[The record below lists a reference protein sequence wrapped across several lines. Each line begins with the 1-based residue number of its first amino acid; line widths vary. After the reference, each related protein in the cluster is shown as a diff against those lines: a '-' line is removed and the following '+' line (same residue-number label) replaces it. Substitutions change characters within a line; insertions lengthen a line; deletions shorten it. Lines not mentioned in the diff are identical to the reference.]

1 MDATVPGN
9 TPSTLGISGNGAG
22 TLHKASS
29 SAHAAVNSMAGAA
42 ADDATRRVKPAI
54 DRVSAL
60 ALDRVSALAHHA
72 VDKVAGAAAPTADWL
87 TEQGETLNSSQKK
100 LVDDTCSYV
109 SANPLKS
116 IGVALAAGF
125 LLSRIIR

>member
-1 MDATVPGN
+1 METIAPGN
-9 TPSTLGISGNGAG
+9 TLPTSGLPGYSSG
-22 TLHKASS
+22 TLSKASS

-42 ADDATRRVKPAI
+42 DEAARSVKPAI

-60 ALDRVSALAHHA
+60 AHQA
-72 VDKVAGAAAPTADWL
+72 VDKVAEAAVPTANWL
-87 TEQGETLNSSQKK
+87 TEQGETLNAAQKK
-100 LVDDTCSYV
+100 LVEGTCSYV
-109 SANPLKS
+109 STNPLKS

>member
-29 SAHAAVNSMAGAA
+29 SAHAAVNSMAGA

>member
-1 MDATVPGN
+1 MDTTVPGN

-29 SAHAAVNSMAGAA
+29 SAHAAVNSMAGA

>member
-1 MDATVPGN
+1 MDTTVPRH
-9 TPSTLGISGNGAG
+9 TPSTPGISGNGADA
-22 TLHKASS
+22 LHKASS

-42 ADDATRRVKPAI
+42 DDAARRVKPAI

-60 ALDRVSALAHHA
+60 AHQA

-109 SANPLKS
+109 SANPLTS

>member
-42 ADDATRRVKPAI
+42 DDATRRVKPAI

-72 VDKVAGAAAPTADWL
+72 ADKVAGAAAPTADWL